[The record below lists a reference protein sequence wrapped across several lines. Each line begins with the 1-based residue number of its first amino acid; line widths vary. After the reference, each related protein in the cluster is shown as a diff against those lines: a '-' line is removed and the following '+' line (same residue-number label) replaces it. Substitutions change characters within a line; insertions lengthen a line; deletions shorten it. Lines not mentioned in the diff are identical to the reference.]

1 MHDGSNW
8 GDTIELKVISNTGEV
23 KRWIRAGGEV
33 SIDILEILRRLSVAA
48 GNLAGK

>member
-1 MHDGSNW
+1 MHDGSGW
-8 GDTIELKVISNTGEV
+8 GEAIELKVISNTGEV

-33 SIDILEILRRLSVAA
+33 SIDILEILRQLSVAT